1 MIDNFNEDEQEWF
14 QRTEDTSPVK
24 KMKELKQR

>member
-24 KMKELKQR
+24 KIKEIK